1 MSTAESLTKKR
12 RIRAGHKASA
22 TRMIR
27 QVEETFRREAI
38 DLSKLSLLKCSLQ
51 EKLETIKILD
61 GDIVDLIEDDKLT
74 EEIEQADFYKET
86 IYDALLKIDKAVCE
100 TKPSVTALRNA
111 DTPGPTSSSS
121 STRGKGAK
129 LPKLALHS
137 FDGNITEWPS
147 FWDSFEVTIH
157 NNMDLAEV
165 DKFNYLTSLLE
176 HSAREAVSGL
186 TLTTANYHEAVAIL
200 KKRFGSK
207 QQIISKH
214 MDILLNVEPV
224 TSSSNIK
231 ALRHLYDLVESH
243 IRSLRSLGV
252 MSESYGS
259 LLSPVLLN
267 KLPSEVKLI
276 VSREVSEEE
285 WSLDALMK
293 VMGQE
298 IEARER
304 IATNQSQTQQRR
316 TSDRTPLTA
325 AALVSGAS
333 PSNPTCCYC
342 QQAHSSN
349 SCGVVTSID
358 SRKQI
363 LRKSGRCFSC
373 LRKGHISR
381 ECRSVNK
388 CPKCGGRHHSSICSK
403 NGSTRNTAQQPIKT
417 TNNPP
422 PPSRELTES
431 TSQSAHRPSLN
442 LNATAFA
449 TPSTTT
455 LCVDTDK
462 AVLLQTA
469 LTDVYDPLNHNSVCT
484 TRMILDSGSQ
494 RSYITARTKDTLL
507 LQSVSEQCLSVAAF
521 GSKGKNPMVCEVVR
535 VGVRAKIGADKELT
549 LFVVPHICDA
559 LTAQPISVCAE
570 RYNHLAQLDLAD
582 ASDGNSRM
590 EVDILVGCDYYW
602 EFITGQT
609 LRGDD
614 GPIAIQTTL
623 GWVLSGPVH
632 PVNQLASTVSLVTT
646 HVLRID
652 SQPHGTKELDDT
664 LQSFWRL
671 ESLGICAPEKSV
683 YDDFASSIQ
692 FKEGRYEVALPWK
705 DDHTPLPQN
714 YELCKKRLQGL
725 LRRLRQ
731 EPTILQEYDTIIR
744 DQLTKG
750 IVQVVTNPEDEGNV
764 HYLPHHAVIR
774 SDKNTTKVRVV
785 YDASARSNG
794 PSLNDCLHT
803 GPKFDQK
810 ILDILLRFRTHRVA
824 LTADIEKAFLMIS
837 VTERDRDFLRF
848 LWIDDISKV
857 NPDVIILRFARVVFG
872 VSSSPFLLNATIKHH
887 VEKFS
892 SSHPELVKQLLQSI
906 YVDDVVFG
914 DDDEDSAYEL
924 YNNSKSILK
933 SASFNLR
940 KFTTNSPTL
949 QARIDKAEGVAIQT
963 ESHNS
968 QAMDLD
974 ETYAKYTLGAT
985 QQQLGEQRI
994 LGVRWDVSSDQILF
1008 DFSNIVKLATNLEPT
1023 KRSVVSLV
1031 GRFYDPLDFTAP
1043 VTIRFKILFQEL
1055 CESKLDW
1062 DQPLSGKLLSRWSSL
1077 ITDLQEGQL
1086 MSIPRCYFNGIDS
1099 KIVSCSLCGF
1109 YDASVSAYAA
1119 VVYLVIRTENGNF
1132 VKFIAS
1138 KTRVAPL
1145 QRQTIPRLELLS
1157 AVLLARLVSNITN
1170 SLSTQLD
1177 LTQPRCYTDSQV
1189 TLFWIAGK
1197 GKEWKPFVQ
1206 NRVDEVRSLTPLEC
1220 WSHCPEK

>member
-1 MSTAESLTKKR
+1 M
-12 RIRAGHKASA
+12 
-22 TRMIR
+22 
-27 QVEETFRREAI
+27 
-38 DLSKLSLLKCSLQ
+38 KL
-51 EKLETIKILD
+51 
-61 GDIVDLIEDDKLT
+61 V
-74 EEIEQADFYKET
+74 
-86 IYDALLKIDKAVCE
+86 
-100 TKPSVTALRNA
+100 
-111 DTPGPTSSSS
+111 
-121 STRGKGAK
+121 
-129 LPKLALHS
+129 
-137 FDGNITEWPS
+137 
-147 FWDSFEVTIH
+147 
-157 NNMDLAEV
+157 
-165 DKFNYLTSLLE
+165 
-176 HSAREAVSGL
+176 
-186 TLTTANYHEAVAIL
+186 
-200 KKRFGSK
+200 
-207 QQIISKH
+207 
-214 MDILLNVEPV
+214 
-224 TSSSNIK
+224 
-231 ALRHLYDLVESH
+231 
-243 IRSLRSLGV
+243 
-252 MSESYGS
+252 
-259 LLSPVLLN
+259 
-267 KLPSEVKLI
+267 

-316 TSDRTPLTA
+316 TSDRTPSTA

-333 PSNPTCCYC
+333 PSSTCCYC
-342 QQAHSSN
+342 QQVHSSN

-403 NGSTRNTAQQPIKT
+403 NSSTRNTAQQPIKT

-431 TSQSAHRPSLN
+431 TSHSAYRPGLN
-442 LNATAFA
+442 PNATAFA

-469 LTDVYDPLNHNSVCT
+469 LADVYDPLNHNSVCT
-484 TRMILDSGSQ
+484 ARMILDSGSQ

-507 LQSVSEQCLSVAAF
+507 LQSVSEQCSSVAAF
-521 GSKGKNPMVCEVVR
+521 GSKGENPMVCEVVR

-602 EFITGQT
+602 KFITGQT

-623 GWVLSGPVH
+623 GWVLSGPVR

-714 YELCKKRLQGL
+714 YELCKKRLKGL

-764 HYLPHHAVIR
+764 HSLPHHAVIR
-774 SDKNTTKVRVV
+774 SDKNTTKVRVM

-933 SASFNLR
+933 SASFNLH
-940 KFTTNSPTL
+940 KFTTNSPIL
-949 QARIDKAEGVAIQT
+949 QARIDKAEGVAIRT

-974 ETYAKYTLGAT
+974 ETYAMYTLGAI

-1043 VTIRFKILFQEL
+1043 VT
-1055 CESKLDW
+1055 
-1062 DQPLSGKLLSRWSSL
+1062 
-1077 ITDLQEGQL
+1077 
-1086 MSIPRCYFNGIDS
+1086 
-1099 KIVSCSLCGF
+1099 
-1109 YDASVSAYAA
+1109 
-1119 VVYLVIRTENGNF
+1119 
-1132 VKFIAS
+1132 
-1138 KTRVAPL
+1138 
-1145 QRQTIPRLELLS
+1145 
-1157 AVLLARLVSNITN
+1157 
-1170 SLSTQLD
+1170 
-1177 LTQPRCYTDSQV
+1177 
-1189 TLFWIAGK
+1189 
-1197 GKEWKPFVQ
+1197 
-1206 NRVDEVRSLTPLEC
+1206 
-1220 WSHCPEK
+1220 